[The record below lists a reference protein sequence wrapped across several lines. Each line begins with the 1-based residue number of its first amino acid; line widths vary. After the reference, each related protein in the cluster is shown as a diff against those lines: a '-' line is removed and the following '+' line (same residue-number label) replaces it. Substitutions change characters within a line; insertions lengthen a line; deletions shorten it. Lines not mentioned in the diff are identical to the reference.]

1 MGVHLTQDIID
12 AAKATESKYGVPASV
27 TLAQVMLESGGTN
40 PGGLSGLAYKYNNY
54 FGVTAGPSWD
64 GKTVTMTNKAGNDTK
79 TYRVYDSIV
88 DSFNDHAKVL
98 QNDRYTQYTKTA
110 RTAEDYVD
118 GVAKGGYAEDKNYA
132 SKLKN
137 LIKTNNLTQY
147 DGNFSTVKPTVDGN
161 FSAVKP
167 AVEGDKPSEDDSS
180 SPDLKWWGDIVVLII
195 TILVA
200 GLGILFFVSA
210 FGKSPVSAVKNAAGK
225 IKGG

>member
-54 FGVTAGPSWD
+54 FGVTAGSSWD

-147 DGNFSTVKPTVDGN
+147 DGNFTAALPT
-161 FSAVKP
+161 
-167 AVEGDKPSEDDSS
+167 VEGDKPSQDDGG

-195 TILVA
+195 TLLVA

-210 FGKSPVSAVKNAAGK
+210 FGKSPVSAAKKAAGK

>member
-54 FGVTAGPSWD
+54 FGVTAGSSWD

-88 DSFNDHAKVL
+88 DSFIDHAKVL
-98 QNDRYTQYTKTA
+98 QNDRYTQFTKTA

-147 DGNFSTVKPTVDGN
+147 DGNFTAALPN
-161 FSAVKP
+161 I
-167 AVEGDKPSEDDSS
+167 EGDNPSQDDSG

-195 TILVA
+195 TLLVA
-200 GLGILFFVSA
+200 GIGILFFVSA
-210 FGKSPVSAVKNAAGK
+210 FGKSPVSAAKKAAGK